1 MEKEMVSPFLLR
13 PLRSL
18 QEFLRTRRHKPDDRA
33 PPVERAAARQFGSQ
47 PACNDQRDAY
57 P

>member
-1 MEKEMVSPFLLR
+1 MDRKMVSPFLLR

-18 QEFLRTRRHKPDDRA
+18 QEFLQARGREPGERVA
-33 PPVERAAARQFGSQ
+33 PVEEAPAEQSDNE
-47 PACNDQRDAY
+47 PACNEERDTC